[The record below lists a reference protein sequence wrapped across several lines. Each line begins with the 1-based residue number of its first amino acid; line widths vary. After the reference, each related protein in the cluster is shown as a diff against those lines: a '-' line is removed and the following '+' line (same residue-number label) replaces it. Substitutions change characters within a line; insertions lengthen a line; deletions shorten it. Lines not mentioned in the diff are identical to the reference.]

1 MMSMARTV
9 LITGATRGIGEAIA
23 KKFKASGD
31 LVIGTGTKLIDVPEH
46 LDSYMACD
54 FSSRESI
61 DRLGDEIRD
70 LGTIDVLVNN
80 AGINKLGRFME
91 INPDVFL
98 EIQQVNVYAPFRLCQ
113 AVLPNMV
120 AKGWGRIVNISSV
133 WGKIS
138 KAGRAS
144 YSASKFGIDG
154 LTLALANEFA
164 SQGILANCVAPGFI
178 DTDMTRKN
186 LGPAGI
192 EQILKAVPINRLAQV
207 EEVANL
213 VHWLSSDLNS
223 YMSGQCL
230 AIDGGFTR
238 A

>member
-1 MMSMARTV
+1 MARTV
-9 LITGATRGIGEAIA
+9 LVTGATRGIGEAIA
-23 KKFKASGD
+23 RKFKAGGD
-31 LVIGTGTKLIDVPEH
+31 LVIGTGTGAKIDVPEH
-46 LDSYMACD
+46 LDAYTICD

-61 DRLGDEIRD
+61 DRLGDEIRN
-70 LGTIDVLVNN
+70 LGTIDVLINN
-80 AGINKLGRFME
+80 AGINKLGGFME
-91 INPDVFL
+91 IDPDVFL

-113 AVLPNMV
+113 AVLPGMV

-164 SQGILANCVAPGFI
+164 SKGILANCVAPGFI

-186 LGPAGI
+186 LGPTGI
-192 EQILKAVPINRLAQV
+192 EQILKTVPINRLAQV